1 MCKPA
6 CTRHDSPP
14 CLPLARGDSL
24 TALLLLA
31 ATTPPQESPF
41 IAFACDVVS
50 AVRSNNWHRYFTLL
64 RTAPPLLAVVTAKH
78 APMMR
83 VQALASMLRA
93 AGVAQ
98 KRVPLEYFMR
108 VGGWR
113 LGCVGGVPGVCGWV
127 VPGVCGWVWRTEGG
141 GGAHGA
147 GMG

>member
-1 MCKPA
+1 
-6 CTRHDSPP
+6 
-14 CLPLARGDSL
+14 
-24 TALLLLA
+24 
-31 ATTPPQESPF
+31 
-41 IAFACDVVS
+41 
-50 AVRSNNWHRYFTLL
+50 
-64 RTAPPLLAVVTAKH
+64 
-78 APMMR
+78 MMR